1 MADFRGKL
9 TRFFMGRYARNDA
22 LYSALLIFVLVA
34 LFVGAALSVV
44 GAGTSL
50 PGFRIAGAILYVLW
64 VGAMVWSVC
73 RFLSRNIAAR
83 QRENAAWLGFLSKV
97 KSPFC
102 NCKRT
107 PRPADTETHVFRAC
121 PARQASIPSAVPD
134 AGRASVCGSGDLPT
148 ASRGV
153 RTAGMPAYN
162 LYVNNGRLCGES
174 LKPARLPLPGYPGG
188 GNRFCCPVRTPYAR
202 KMFKNI

>member
-50 PGFRIAGAILYVLW
+50 PSFRIAGAVLYVLS

-83 QRENAAWLGFLSKV
+83 QCENAAWVGFLSKV

-121 PARQASIPSAVPD
+121 PACRSVLRLPRQAGKHTVRCP
-134 AGRASVCGSGDLPT
+134 RCGKSF
-148 ASRGV
+148 RV
-153 RTAGMPAYN
+153 RI
-162 LYVNNGRLCGES
+162 R
-174 LKPARLPLPGYPGG
+174 
-188 GNRFCCPVRTPYAR
+188 
-202 KMFKNI
+202 

>member
-9 TRFFMGRYARNDA
+9 TRFFMGRYTRNDA

-34 LFVGAALSVV
+34 LFIGAALSVV

-50 PGFRIAGAILYVLW
+50 PSFRIAGAVLYVLS
-64 VGAMVWSVC
+64 VGAMVWSGC

-83 QRENAAWLGFLSKV
+83 QRENAAWLCFLSKV

-121 PARQASIPSAVPD
+121 PACRSVLRLPRQAGKPTVRCP
-134 AGRASVCGSGDLPT
+134 RCGKSF
-148 ASRGV
+148 RV
-153 RTAGMPAYN
+153 RI
-162 LYVNNGRLCGES
+162 R
-174 LKPARLPLPGYPGG
+174 
-188 GNRFCCPVRTPYAR
+188 
-202 KMFKNI
+202 

>member
-1 MADFRGKL
+1 MADFRGKF

-22 LYSALLIFVLVA
+22 LYGALLVFVLVA
-34 LFVGAALSVV
+34 LVVGAALSVV

-50 PGFRIAGAILYVLW
+50 PGFRIAGAVLYVLS

-121 PARQASIPSAVPD
+121 PTCRSVLRLPRQAGKHTVRCP
-134 AGRASVCGSGDLPT
+134 RCGKSF
-148 ASRGV
+148 RV
-153 RTAGMPAYN
+153 RI
-162 LYVNNGRLCGES
+162 R
-174 LKPARLPLPGYPGG
+174 
-188 GNRFCCPVRTPYAR
+188 
-202 KMFKNI
+202 

>member
-50 PGFRIAGAILYVLW
+50 PGFRIAGAVLYVLS

-102 NCKRT
+102 NCKR
-107 PRPADTETHVFRAC
+107 PPAARYCVC
-121 PARQASIPSAVPD
+121 LVRQASIPSAVPD

-162 LYVNNGRLCGES
+162 LHINNGRLRGES
-174 LKPARLPLPGYPGG
+174 LKPTRLPLPGYPGG
-188 GNRFCCPVRTPYAR
+188 GNRFYCPVRTPYAH
-202 KMFKNI
+202 KTFKNI

>member
-50 PGFRIAGAILYVLW
+50 PGFRIAGAVLYVLS

-83 QRENAAWLGFLSKV
+83 QRENAAWLCFLSKV

-107 PRPADTETHVFRAC
+107 PLPADTETHVFRAC
-121 PARQASIPSAVPD
+121 PACRSVLRLPRQAGKHTVRCP
-134 AGRASVCGSGDLPT
+134 RCGKSF
-148 ASRGV
+148 RV
-153 RTAGMPAYN
+153 RI
-162 LYVNNGRLCGES
+162 R
-174 LKPARLPLPGYPGG
+174 
-188 GNRFCCPVRTPYAR
+188 
-202 KMFKNI
+202 

>member
-34 LFVGAALSVV
+34 LFIGAALSVV

-50 PGFRIAGAILYVLW
+50 PGFRIAGAILYVLS

-107 PRPADTETHVFRAC
+107 PRPADTETYVFRAC
-121 PARQASIPSAVPD
+121 PACR
-134 AGRASVCGSGDLPT
+134 SVL
-148 ASRGV
+148 
-153 RTAGMPAYN
+153 
-162 LYVNNGRLCGES
+162 
-174 LKPARLPLPGYPGG
+174 RLP
-188 GNRFCCPVRTPYAR
+188 R
-202 KMFKNI
+202 

>member
-50 PGFRIAGAILYVLW
+50 PGFRIAGAVLYVLS

-83 QRENAAWLGFLSKV
+83 QLENAAWLGFLSKV

-121 PARQASIPSAVPD
+121 PACRSVLRLPRQAGKHTVRCP
-134 AGRASVCGSGDLPT
+134 RCGKSF
-148 ASRGV
+148 RV
-153 RTAGMPAYN
+153 RI
-162 LYVNNGRLCGES
+162 R
-174 LKPARLPLPGYPGG
+174 
-188 GNRFCCPVRTPYAR
+188 
-202 KMFKNI
+202 

>member
-50 PGFRIAGAILYVLW
+50 PGFRIAGAVLYVLS

-97 KSPFC
+97 KFPFC

-121 PARQASIPSAVPD
+121 PACRSVLRLPRQAGKHTVRCP
-134 AGRASVCGSGDLPT
+134 RCGKSF
-148 ASRGV
+148 RV
-153 RTAGMPAYN
+153 RI
-162 LYVNNGRLCGES
+162 R
-174 LKPARLPLPGYPGG
+174 
-188 GNRFCCPVRTPYAR
+188 
-202 KMFKNI
+202 

>member
-50 PGFRIAGAILYVLW
+50 PGFRIAGAVLYVLS

-97 KSPFC
+97 KSP
-102 NCKRT
+102 
-107 PRPADTETHVFRAC
+107 
-121 PARQASIPSAVPD
+121 
-134 AGRASVCGSGDLPT
+134 L
-148 ASRGV
+148 
-153 RTAGMPAYN
+153 
-162 LYVNNGRLCGES
+162 L
-174 LKPARLPLPGYPGG
+174 
-188 GNRFCCPVRTPYAR
+188 
-202 KMFKNI
+202 

>member
-50 PGFRIAGAILYVLW
+50 PGFRIAGAVLYVLS
-64 VGAMVWSVC
+64 VGAMVWSVF

-121 PARQASIPSAVPD
+121 PACRPVLRLPRQAGKHTVRCP
-134 AGRASVCGSGDLPT
+134 RCGKSF
-148 ASRGV
+148 RV
-153 RTAGMPAYN
+153 RI
-162 LYVNNGRLCGES
+162 R
-174 LKPARLPLPGYPGG
+174 
-188 GNRFCCPVRTPYAR
+188 
-202 KMFKNI
+202 